1 MYPDPQKPYVL
12 YTDASDTCIGE
23 VLMQPWEDE
32 NGKEVEK
39 LIYFLSH
46 KSSNTQCKWS
56 AIEKE
61 TRHTLFLAKK
71 LYLQGAKFVVRTDHK
86 LLKHLLES
94 PMQN

>member
-39 LIYFLSH
+39 PVYFLYH
-46 KSSNTQCKWS
+46 KLSNTQCRWS
-56 AIEKE
+56 TIEKE
-61 TRHTLFLAKK
+61 ADAIHYSLQK
-71 LYLQGAKFVVRTDHK
+71 LDHYLMG
-86 LLKHLLES
+86 
-94 PMQN
+94 